1 MLKMFT
7 NVFTASFIVLVIFHI
22 CVSEPHCSKFH
33 YEEKLLEKM
42 IRLEISVE
50 AMKKEIE
57 ESRNQVTTTLGNLQT
72 ERNTWK
78 ETLLTMKDASITGL
92 DTAIQ
97 EAKTQVQ
104 EELNVLAAE
113 KERWN
118 KELKECEKIP
128 EVVLFSARL
137 PKQTPASGQTMVF
150 TEIILNKGDAY
161 NKENGVFTAPYT
173 GVYTFTVQFCAY
185 PGKLVDFAFMANDK
199 PFKKSRIQKH
209 GTSYFSCYSF
219 DAMTIVN
226 KNENV
231 KIKIISC
238 SSSGT
243 ILHESGS
250 NYWNTFSGSFIQA
263 L

>member
-1 MLKMFT
+1 
-7 NVFTASFIVLVIFHI
+7 
-22 CVSEPHCSKFH
+22 
-33 YEEKLLEKM
+33 M

-72 ERNTWK
+72 ERSTWK
-78 ETLLTMKDASITGL
+78 ETLLTMKDASITAL

-118 KELKECEKIP
+118 KDLTERVRMP
-128 EVVLFSARL
+128 EVVLFSARR
-137 PKQTPASGQTMVF
+137 PKHYTPASGQTMIF
-150 TEIILNKGDAY
+150 TEIILNKGDAC

-173 GVYTFTVQFCAY
+173 GVYTFTVQFCVN
-185 PGKLVDFAFMANDK
+185 PGKHVDFAFMTNDK
-199 PFKKSRIQKH
+199 PFKKTRINR
-209 GTSYFSCYSF
+209 SSSSSFSCSSF

-226 KNENV
+226 MNENV
-231 KIKIISC
+231 KIKIIAS
-238 SSSGT
+238 SSSGNT
-243 ILHESGS
+243 FFESNS
-250 NYWNTFSGSFIQA
+250 NYWNTFSGHFIQA
-263 L
+263 I